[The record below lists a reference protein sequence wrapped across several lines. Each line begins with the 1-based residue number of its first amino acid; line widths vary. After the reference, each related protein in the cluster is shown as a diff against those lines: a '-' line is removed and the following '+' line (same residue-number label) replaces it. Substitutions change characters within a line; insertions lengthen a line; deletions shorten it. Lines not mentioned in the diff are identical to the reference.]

1 MGLILLSRIGRKGIY
16 MNQIEKIKFGDQVFD
31 LVAAGVNLGESGG
44 SITFQKG
51 TASFDIIEAVLKENG
66 SIIQIGLSGE
76 PDWKR
81 SDLVYAGKL
90 TKQSDQVIGSE
101 QVQVGEDEKTKES
114 IYETKDIKGDVMI
127 AYFRTPDLTETVK
140 EQAAEIK
147 SLRATVDTLVLS
159 NLEV

>member
-1 MGLILLSRIGRKGIY
+1 MPESGGKELF
-16 MNQIEKIKFGDQVFD
+16 MNQIEKIKLGDRVFD
-31 LVAAGVNLGESGG
+31 LIPAGVNLGESGG
-44 SITFQKG
+44 SISFQKG
-51 TASFDIIEAVLKENG
+51 SASFDEIETILKENG
-66 SIIQIGLSGE
+66 DITQIGLSGE

-90 TKQSDQVIGSE
+90 TKQSDQVIGSD
-101 QVQVGEDEKTKES
+101 QVQVGEDEKTKEP